1 MKAFELKEK
10 TREELRDLLA
20 GFQKEL
26 FNLRVRRIA
35 RELPNPL
42 RLRMIRR
49 DIARIK
55 TFLREEELGKRK
67 LIETKKTAPKAKPQ
81 KKGEDRAKK

>member
-1 MKAFELKEK
+1 MKVFELREK
-10 TREELRDLLA
+10 SKDELNDMLT

-26 FNLRVRRIA
+26 FHLRLRRIA

-42 RLRMIRR
+42 RLRTIRR

-67 LIETKKTAPKAKPQ
+67 LIDAKKPTPKAKA
-81 KKGEDRAKK
+81 KKGDERAKK

>member
-10 TREELRDLLA
+10 SKDELIEQLN
-20 GFQKEL
+20 GFYKEL
-26 FNLRVRRIA
+26 FNLKVRRIA

-42 RLRMIRR
+42 RLRTIRR

-67 LIETKKTAPKAKPQ
+67 LLVSKKPTPKSKS
-81 KKGEDRAKK
+81 KKGDNSA

>member
-1 MKAFELKEK
+1 MKAFELQEK
-10 TREELRDLLA
+10 TKDELKDLLA
-20 GFQKEL
+20 GLQKEL

-42 RLRMIRR
+42 RLRTIRR

-55 TFLREEELGKRK
+55 TYLREEELGKRK
-67 LIETKKTAPKAKPQ
+67 LMDAKKTAPKAKPQ
-81 KKGEDRAKK
+81 KKGDDRAKK